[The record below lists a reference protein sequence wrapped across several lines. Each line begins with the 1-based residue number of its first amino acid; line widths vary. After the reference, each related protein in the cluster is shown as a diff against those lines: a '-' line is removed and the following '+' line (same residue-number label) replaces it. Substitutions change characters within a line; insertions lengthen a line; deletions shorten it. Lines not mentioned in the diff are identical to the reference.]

1 MTHMLFRLSRVA
13 ALVLGIGM
21 MAYMIEKRYYERMV
35 AEAIM
40 LFVFLGVSILYE
52 KKRKLFSTGY
62 IFLFIVFFITYNLFP
77 CYFIKE
83 NLVLLQYK
91 KVGERVPSD
100 QFFLYFIV
108 YISCM
113 CIIAVLLSLKRKTIL
128 PVKRE
133 FTYESDIAVWLM
145 GILFC
150 LPVTIYGGVSMA
162 LLYAPI
168 ICYVF
173 LRLKIRKYHI
183 SLFLFCMVTGSA
195 IVILHFV
202 IYRYIMVE
210 YFLPIILAYLFIE
223 SYTEKSKP
231 KKIIC
236 LLVLGIVA
244 VGLYGVVS
252 EIVKLNYFFNKQYD
266 IQLILQNTAALSHY
280 IENQIYRLFG
290 IWSILGG
297 NIIEYVQENGYFYGI
312 TFIKAAA
319 PIFGFPYIS
328 LPLISASMVG
338 ASYAQPGL
346 LAEGYANFGII
357 GSILNLLFPY
367 LIAEGCLD
375 YFLKKKSLFSICLL
389 TVPFS
394 KVLLDGGSINSIIIG
409 IIMCFI
415 CFFIAGVCHNLKVR
429 LISNIRVRRILKWN

>member
-1 MTHMLFRLSRVA
+1 M
-13 ALVLGIGM
+13 
-21 MAYMIEKRYYERMV
+21 
-35 AEAIM
+35 
-40 LFVFLGVSILYE
+40 
-52 KKRKLFSTGY
+52 
-62 IFLFIVFFITYNLFP
+62 
-77 CYFIKE
+77 
-83 NLVLLQYK
+83 
-91 KVGERVPSD
+91 
-100 QFFLYFIV
+100 
-108 YISCM
+108 
-113 CIIAVLLSLKRKTIL
+113 
-128 PVKRE
+128 
-133 FTYESDIAVWLM
+133 
-145 GILFC
+145 
-150 LPVTIYGGVSMA
+150 
-162 LLYAPI
+162 
-168 ICYVF
+168 
-173 LRLKIRKYHI
+173 
-183 SLFLFCMVTGSA
+183 
-195 IVILHFV
+195 
-202 IYRYIMVE
+202 
-210 YFLPIILAYLFIE
+210 
-223 SYTEKSKP
+223 
-231 KKIIC
+231 
-236 LLVLGIVA
+236 VLGIVA

-394 KVLLDGGSINSIIIG
+394 KVLLDGGGINSIIIG

-429 LISNIRVRRILKWN
+429 LVSNIRVRRILKWN